1 MSANKLDDKD
11 VMNILIDTALSSGAS
26 AADCVLSRSRGVSLT
41 RRLGKDET
49 IERYE
54 DFDTGLRVFVG
65 NKIASVSTNEN
76 SETAIKDVARR
87 AVDMAKIAPQ
97 DDFSL
102 IASQEILEEF
112 PINEALS
119 VDSYDKVEPNI
130 DIIRDRAKEV
140 EDTAL
145 SVKGITNSDGA
156 DASWGEGE
164 TLLMTSNGF
173 FGCSKKSNHS
183 VSVVVIAEKNGKME
197 RDYDY
202 SSKVFGED
210 LKTSKQ
216 IGLEAA
222 NKTLAR
228 MGATKPVTGK
238 YPVIFDPRVSR
249 SIASHFASAI
259 NGSAIAR
266 KTSFLK
272 DMLNKQVANTS
283 INIVDDPFLERGLGS
298 RLFDA
303 EGLGSRKYTLIKDG
317 ILQQWL
323 LDLSS
328 AKQLNLKPF
337 GNAKRGISGPPSP
350 GTSNFMILPGK
361 ITPENLIKGVSNGFY
376 VTDMIGS
383 SVSMITGDYS
393 RGASG
398 FWIKNGKLS
407 MPITEATI
415 AGNLKEMFMTLQP
428 ANDLDFSHSMNS
440 PTLLI
445 EGMTIAGNS

>member
-1 MSANKLDDKD
+1 MCAKQLNDKD
-11 VMNILIDTALSSGAS
+11 VMNILIDTALSNGAT
-26 AADCVLSRSRGVSLT
+26 AADCVLSRSRGLSLT

-65 NKIASVSTNEN
+65 NKIASVSTNDN
-76 SETAIKDVARR
+76 SEAAIRDVAKR

-102 IASQEILEEF
+102 IASQETLNDF
-112 PINEALS
+112 PINNSIS
-119 VDSYDKVEPNI
+119 VDSYDEVEPSI

-140 EDTAL
+140 EDSAL

-173 FGCSKKSNHS
+173 FGSSKKSNHS
-183 VSVVVIAEKNGKME
+183 VSVVVIAEKDGKME

-202 SSKVFGED
+202 SSKVFGKD
-210 LKTSKQ
+210 LRNSNH
-216 IGLEAA
+216 IGIEAA
-222 NKTLAR
+222 KKTLAR
-228 MGATKPVTGK
+228 IGATKPLTGK

-249 SIASHFASAI
+249 SIAGHFASAI

-272 DMLNKQVANTS
+272 DMLNKQIANPA
-283 INIVDDPFLERGLGS
+283 INIIDDPFLKRGLGS

-317 ILQQWL
+317 VLEQWL

-328 AKQLNLKPF
+328 AKQLNLKPS

-350 GTSNFMILPGK
+350 GTSNFMISPGDV
-361 ITPENLIKGVSNGFY
+361 TPDDLIKNVSEGFF

-398 FWIKNGKLS
+398 FWIKNGELS
-407 MPITEATI
+407 IPITEATI

-428 ANDLDFSHSMNS
+428 ANDIDHSHSINS

-445 EGMTIAGNS
+445 EGMTIAGN

>member
-1 MSANKLDDKD
+1 MCAKQLNDKD
-11 VMNILIDTALSSGAS
+11 VMNILIDTALSNGAT
-26 AADCVLSRSRGVSLT
+26 AADCVLSRSRGLSLT

-49 IERYE
+49 LERYE

-65 NKIASVSTNEN
+65 NKIASVSTNDN
-76 SETAIKDVARR
+76 SEAAIRDVAKR

-102 IASQEILEEF
+102 IASQETLNDF
-112 PINEALS
+112 PIQNSIS
-119 VDSYDKVEPNI
+119 VDSYDEVEPNI

-140 EDTAL
+140 EDSAL

-173 FGCSKKSNHS
+173 FGSSKKSNHS
-183 VSVVVIAEKNGKME
+183 VSVVVIAEKDGKME

-202 SSKVFGED
+202 SSKVFGKD
-210 LKTSKQ
+210 LRNSNQ
-216 IGLEAA
+216 IGIEAA
-222 NKTLAR
+222 KKTLAR
-228 MGATKPVTGK
+228 MGATKPLTGK

-249 SIASHFASAI
+249 SIAGHFASAI

-272 DMLNKQVANTS
+272 DMLNKQIANPA
-283 INIVDDPFLERGLGS
+283 INIIDDPFLKRGLGS

-317 ILQQWL
+317 VLEQWL

-328 AKQLNLKPF
+328 AKQLNLKPS

-350 GTSNFMILPGK
+350 GTSNFMISPGDV
-361 ITPENLIKGVSNGFY
+361 TPENLIKNVSEGFF

-398 FWIKNGKLS
+398 FWIKNGELS
-407 MPITEATI
+407 IPITEATI

-428 ANDLDFSHSMNS
+428 ANDIDYSHSINS

-445 EGMTIAGNS
+445 EGMTIAGN

>member
-1 MSANKLDDKD
+1 MCAKQLNDKD
-11 VMNILIDTALSSGAS
+11 VMNILIDTALSNGAT
-26 AADCVLSRSRGVSLT
+26 AADCVLSRSRGLSLT
-41 RRLGKDET
+41 RRLGKDENL
-49 IERYE
+49 ERYE

-65 NKIASVSTNEN
+65 TQIASVSTNDN
-76 SETAIKDVARR
+76 SETAIRDVAKR

-102 IASQEILEEF
+102 IASQETLNDF
-112 PINEALS
+112 PIQNSIS
-119 VDSYDKVEPNI
+119 VDSYDEVEPNI

-140 EDTAL
+140 EDSAL

-173 FGCSKKSNHS
+173 FGSSKKSNHS
-183 VSVVVIAEKNGKME
+183 VSVVVIAEKDGKME

-202 SSKVFGED
+202 SSKVFGKD
-210 LKTSKQ
+210 LRNSNQ
-216 IGLEAA
+216 IGIEAA
-222 NKTLAR
+222 KKTLAR
-228 MGATKPVTGK
+228 MGATKPLTGK

-249 SIASHFASAI
+249 SIAGHFASAI

-272 DMLNKQVANTS
+272 DMLNQQIANPS
-283 INIVDDPFLERGLGS
+283 INVIDDPFLKRGLGS

-303 EGLGSRKYTLIKDG
+303 EGLGSREYTLIKDG

-323 LDLSS
+323 LDLST
-328 AKQLNLKPF
+328 AKQLNLKPS

-350 GTSNFMILPGK
+350 GTSNFMISPGDV
-361 ITPENLIKGVSNGFY
+361 TPENLIKNVSEGFF

-398 FWIKNGKLS
+398 FWIKNGELS
-407 MPITEATI
+407 IPITEATI

-428 ANDLDFSHSMNS
+428 ANDIDYSHSINS

-445 EGMTIAGNS
+445 EGMTIAGN

>member
-317 ILQQWL
+317 VLQQWL

-361 ITPENLIKGVSNGFY
+361 ITPENLIKGISNGFY

-398 FWIKNGKLS
+398 FWIKNGELS
-407 MPITEATI
+407 QPITEATI

-428 ANDLDFSHSMNS
+428 ANDLDYSHSINS

-445 EGMTIAGNS
+445 EGMTIAGS

>member
-1 MSANKLDDKD
+1 MCAKQLNDKD
-11 VMNILIDTALSSGAS
+11 VMNILIDTALSNGAT
-26 AADCVLSRSRGVSLT
+26 AADCVLSRSRGLSLT

-65 NKIASVSTNEN
+65 NKIASVSTNDN
-76 SETAIKDVARR
+76 SEAAIRDVAKR

-102 IASQEILEEF
+102 IASQETLNDF
-112 PINEALS
+112 PIHNSIS
-119 VDSYDKVEPNI
+119 VDSYDEVEPSI

-140 EDTAL
+140 EDSAL

-173 FGCSKKSNHS
+173 FGSSKKSNHS
-183 VSVVVIAEKNGKME
+183 VSVVVIAEKDGKME

-202 SSKVFGED
+202 SSKVFGKD
-210 LKTSKQ
+210 LRNSNH
-216 IGLEAA
+216 IGIEAA
-222 NKTLAR
+222 KKTLAR
-228 MGATKPVTGK
+228 IGATKPLTGK

-249 SIASHFASAI
+249 SIAGHFASAI

-272 DMLNKQVANTS
+272 DMLNQQIANPS
-283 INIVDDPFLERGLGS
+283 INVIDDPFLKRGLGS

-317 ILQQWL
+317 VLQQWL

-328 AKQLNLKPF
+328 AKQLNLKPS

-350 GTSNFMILPGK
+350 GTSNFMISPGDV
-361 ITPENLIKGVSNGFY
+361 TPENLIKNVSEGFF

-398 FWIKNGKLS
+398 FWIKNGELS
-407 MPITEATI
+407 IPITEATI

-428 ANDLDFSHSMNS
+428 ANDIDYSHSINS

-445 EGMTIAGNS
+445 EGMTIAGN

>member
-1 MSANKLDDKD
+1 MCAKQLNDKD
-11 VMNILIDTALSSGAS
+11 VMNILIDTALSNGAT
-26 AADCVLSRSRGVSLT
+26 AADCVLSRSRGLSLT

-65 NKIASVSTNEN
+65 NKIASVSTNDN
-76 SETAIKDVARR
+76 SEAAIRDVAKR

-102 IASQEILEEF
+102 IASQETLNDF
-112 PINEALS
+112 PIHNSIS
-119 VDSYDKVEPNI
+119 VDSYDEVEPSI

-140 EDTAL
+140 EDSAL

-173 FGCSKKSNHS
+173 FGSSKKSNHS
-183 VSVVVIAEKNGKME
+183 VSVVVIAEKDGKME

-202 SSKVFGED
+202 SSKVFGKD
-210 LKTSKQ
+210 LRNSNH
-216 IGLEAA
+216 IGIEAA
-222 NKTLAR
+222 KKTLAR
-228 MGATKPVTGK
+228 IGATKPLTGK

-249 SIASHFASAI
+249 SIAGHFASAI

-272 DMLNKQVANTS
+272 DMLNQQIANPS
-283 INIVDDPFLERGLGS
+283 INVIDDPFLKRGLGS

-303 EGLGSRKYTLIKDG
+303 EGLGSKEYTLIKDG

-323 LDLSS
+323 LDLST
-328 AKQLNLKPF
+328 AKQLNLKPS

-350 GTSNFMILPGK
+350 GTSNFMISPGDV
-361 ITPENLIKGVSNGFY
+361 TPENLIKNVSEGFF

-398 FWIKNGKLS
+398 FWIKNGELS
-407 MPITEATI
+407 IPITEATI

-428 ANDLDFSHSMNS
+428 ANDIDYSHSINS

-445 EGMTIAGNS
+445 EGMTIAGN

>member
-1 MSANKLDDKD
+1 MCAKKLNDKD
-11 VMNILIDTALSSGAS
+11 VMNILIDTALSNGAT

-65 NKIASVSTNEN
+65 NKVASVSTNEN
-76 SETAIKDVARR
+76 SEVAIKEVAQR

-97 DDFSL
+97 DDFSF
-102 IASQEILEEF
+102 IASQQILQEF
-112 PINEALS
+112 PIDSKIS
-119 VDSYDKVEPNI
+119 VDSYDEVEPSI
-130 DIIRDRAKEV
+130 DIIRDRATEV
-140 EDTAL
+140 EDAAL

-173 FGCSKKSNHS
+173 FGSSKKSNHS
-183 VSVVVIAEKNGKME
+183 VSVVVIAEKDGKME

-202 SSKVFGED
+202 SSKVFGQD
-210 LKTSKQ
+210 LSNSNQ

-222 NKTLAR
+222 KKTLAR
-228 MGATKPVTGK
+228 TGAIKPVTGK
-238 YPVIFDPRVSR
+238 YPVIFDTRVSR
-249 SIASHFASAI
+249 SIAGHFASAI

-272 DMLNKQVANTS
+272 DMLNKQIANTA
-283 INIVDDPFLERGLGS
+283 INIIDDPFLKRGLGS

-303 EGLGSRKYTLIKDG
+303 EGLGSSKHSLIENG
-317 ILQQWL
+317 VLQQWL

-328 AKQLNLKPF
+328 AKQLNLNPS

-350 GTSNFMILPGK
+350 GTSNFMISPGDV
-361 ITPENLIKGVSNGFY
+361 TPENLIKNISEGFF

-398 FWIKNGKLS
+398 FWIKNGELS
-407 MPITEATI
+407 QPITEATI

-428 ANDLDFSHSMNS
+428 ANDLDYSHSINS

-445 EGMTIAGNS
+445 EGMTIAGN

>member
-1 MSANKLDDKD
+1 MCAKQLNDKD
-11 VMNILIDTALSSGAS
+11 VMNILIDTALSNGAT
-26 AADCVLSRSRGVSLT
+26 AADCVLSRSRGLSLT

-65 NKIASVSTNEN
+65 NKIASVSTNDN
-76 SETAIKDVARR
+76 SEAAIRDVAKR

-102 IASQEILEEF
+102 IASQETLNDF
-112 PINEALS
+112 PIQNS
-119 VDSYDKVEPNI
+119 ISIDSYDEVEPNI

-140 EDTAL
+140 EDSAL

-173 FGCSKKSNHS
+173 FGSSKKSNHS
-183 VSVVVIAEKNGKME
+183 VSVVVIAEKDGKME

-202 SSKVFGED
+202 SSKVFGKD
-210 LKTSKQ
+210 LRNSNH
-216 IGLEAA
+216 IGIEAA
-222 NKTLAR
+222 KKTLAR
-228 MGATKPVTGK
+228 IGATKPLTGK

-249 SIASHFASAI
+249 SIAGHFASAI

-272 DMLNKQVANTS
+272 DMLNKQIANPA
-283 INIVDDPFLERGLGS
+283 INIIDDPFLKRGLGS

-317 ILQQWL
+317 VLEQWL

-328 AKQLNLKPF
+328 AKQLNLKPS

-350 GTSNFMILPGK
+350 GTSNFMISPGDV
-361 ITPENLIKGVSNGFY
+361 TPDNLIKNVSEGFF

-398 FWIKNGKLS
+398 FWIKNGELS
-407 MPITEATI
+407 IPITEATI

-428 ANDLDFSHSMNS
+428 ANDIDHSHSINS

-445 EGMTIAGNS
+445 EGMTIAGN

>member
-1 MSANKLDDKD
+1 MCAKQLNDKD
-11 VMNILIDTALSSGAS
+11 VMNILIDTALSNGAT
-26 AADCVLSRSRGVSLT
+26 AADCVLSRSRGLSLT

-49 IERYE
+49 LERYE

-65 NKIASVSTNEN
+65 NKIASVSTNDN
-76 SETAIKDVARR
+76 SEAAIRDVAKR

-102 IASQEILEEF
+102 IASQETLNDF
-112 PINEALS
+112 PIHNSIS
-119 VDSYDKVEPNI
+119 VDSYDEVEPSI

-140 EDTAL
+140 EDSAL

-173 FGCSKKSNHS
+173 FGSSKKSNHS
-183 VSVVVIAEKNGKME
+183 VSVVVIAEKDGKME

-202 SSKVFGED
+202 SSKVFGKD
-210 LKTSKQ
+210 LRNSNQ
-216 IGLEAA
+216 IGIEAA
-222 NKTLAR
+222 KKTLAR
-228 MGATKPVTGK
+228 MGATKPLTGK

-249 SIASHFASAI
+249 SIAGHFASAI

-272 DMLNKQVANTS
+272 DMLNKQIANPA
-283 INIVDDPFLERGLGS
+283 INIIDDPFLKRGLGS
-298 RLFDA
+298 KLFDA

-328 AKQLNLKPF
+328 AKQLNLKPS

-350 GTSNFMILPGK
+350 GTSNFMISPGDV
-361 ITPENLIKGVSNGFY
+361 TPDNLIKNVSEGFF

-398 FWIKNGKLS
+398 FWIKNGELS
-407 MPITEATI
+407 IPITEATI

-428 ANDLDFSHSMNS
+428 ANDIDHSHSINS

-445 EGMTIAGNS
+445 EGMTIAGN

>member
-1 MSANKLDDKD
+1 MCAKQLNDKD
-11 VMNILIDTALSSGAS
+11 VMNILIDTALSNGAT
-26 AADCVLSRSRGVSLT
+26 AADCVLSRSRGLSLT

-65 NKIASVSTNEN
+65 NKIASVSTNDN
-76 SETAIKDVARR
+76 SEAAIRDVAKR

-102 IASQEILEEF
+102 IASQETLNDF
-112 PINEALS
+112 PIHNSIS
-119 VDSYDKVEPNI
+119 VDSYDEVEPSI

-140 EDTAL
+140 EDSAL

-173 FGCSKKSNHS
+173 FGSSKKSNHS
-183 VSVVVIAEKNGKME
+183 VSVVVIAEKDGKME

-202 SSKVFGED
+202 SSKVFGKD
-210 LKTSKQ
+210 LRNSNH
-216 IGLEAA
+216 IGIEAA
-222 NKTLAR
+222 KKTLAR
-228 MGATKPVTGK
+228 IGATKPLTGK

-249 SIASHFASAI
+249 SIAGHFASAI

-272 DMLNKQVANTS
+272 DMLNKQIANPA
-283 INIVDDPFLERGLGS
+283 INIIDDPFLKRGLGS

-317 ILQQWL
+317 VLEQWL

-328 AKQLNLKPF
+328 AKQLNLKPS

-350 GTSNFMILPGK
+350 GTSNFMISPGDV
-361 ITPENLIKGVSNGFY
+361 TPDDLIKNVSDGFF

-398 FWIKNGKLS
+398 FWIKNGELS
-407 MPITEATI
+407 IPITEATI

-428 ANDLDFSHSMNS
+428 ANDIDHSHSINS

-445 EGMTIAGNS
+445 EGMTIAGN

>member
-1 MSANKLDDKD
+1 MCAKQLNDRD
-11 VMNILIDTALSSGAS
+11 VMNILIDTALSNGAT
-26 AADCVLSRSRGVSLT
+26 AADCVLSRSRGLSLT

-49 IERYE
+49 LERYE

-65 NKIASVSTNEN
+65 NKIASVSTNDN
-76 SETAIKDVARR
+76 SEAAIRDVAKR

-102 IASQEILEEF
+102 IASQETLNDF
-112 PINEALS
+112 PIQNFIS
-119 VDSYDKVEPNI
+119 VDSYDEVEPNI

-140 EDTAL
+140 EDSAL

-173 FGCSKKSNHS
+173 FGSSKKSNHS
-183 VSVVVIAEKNGKME
+183 VSVVVIAEKDGKME

-202 SSKVFGED
+202 SSKVFGKD
-210 LKTSKQ
+210 LRNSNQ
-216 IGLEAA
+216 IGIEAA
-222 NKTLAR
+222 KKTLAR
-228 MGATKPVTGK
+228 MGATKPLTGK

-272 DMLNKQVANTS
+272 DMLNKQIANPS
-283 INIVDDPFLERGLGS
+283 INVIDDPFLKRGLGS

-328 AKQLNLKPF
+328 AKQLNLKPS

-350 GTSNFMILPGK
+350 GTSNFMISPGDV
-361 ITPENLIKGVSNGFY
+361 TPENLIKNVSEGFF

-398 FWIKNGKLS
+398 FWIKNGGLS
-407 MPITEATI
+407 IPITEATI

-428 ANDLDFSHSMNS
+428 ANDIDYSHSINS

-445 EGMTIAGNS
+445 EGMTIAGN

>member
-1 MSANKLDDKD
+1 MCAKKLNDKD
-11 VMNILIDTALSSGAS
+11 VMNILIDTALSNGAT

-54 DFDTGLRVFVG
+54 DFDTGLRVFVE

-76 SETAIKDVARR
+76 SEVAIKEVAQR
-87 AVDMAKIAPQ
+87 AVEMAKIAPQ
-97 DDFSL
+97 DNFSF
-102 IASQEILEEF
+102 IASQEILQSS
-112 PINEALS
+112 PIDDNIS
-119 VDSYDKVEPNI
+119 VDSYDEVEPSI
-130 DIIRDRAKEV
+130 DIIRDRATEV
-140 EDTAL
+140 EDAAL

-173 FGCSKKSNHS
+173 FGSSKKSNHS
-183 VSVVVIAEKNGKME
+183 VSVVVIAEKDGKME

-202 SSKVFGED
+202 SSKVFGQD
-210 LKTSKQ
+210 LSNSNQ

-222 NKTLAR
+222 KKTLAR
-228 MGATKPVTGK
+228 IGAIKPVTGK
-238 YPVIFDPRVSR
+238 YPVIFDTRVSR
-249 SIASHFASAI
+249 SIAGHFASAI

-272 DMLNKQVANTS
+272 DMLNKQIANTA
-283 INIVDDPFLERGLGS
+283 INIIDDPFLKRGLGS

-303 EGLGSRKYTLIKDG
+303 EGLGSRKYTLIEDG
-317 ILQQWL
+317 VLQQWL

-328 AKQLNLKPF
+328 AKQLNLNPS

-350 GTSNFMILPGK
+350 GTSNFMISPGDV
-361 ITPENLIKGVSNGFY
+361 TPENLIKNISEGFF

-383 SVSMITGDYS
+383 SISMITGDYS

-398 FWIKNGKLS
+398 FWIKNGELS
-407 MPITEATI
+407 QPITEATI

-428 ANDLDFSHSMNS
+428 ANDLDYSHSINS

-445 EGMTIAGNS
+445 EGMTIAGN

>member
-1 MSANKLDDKD
+1 
-11 VMNILIDTALSSGAS
+11 
-26 AADCVLSRSRGVSLT
+26 
-41 RRLGKDET
+41 
-49 IERYE
+49 
-54 DFDTGLRVFVG
+54 
-65 NKIASVSTNEN
+65 
-76 SETAIKDVARR
+76 
-87 AVDMAKIAPQ
+87 
-97 DDFSL
+97 
-102 IASQEILEEF
+102 
-112 PINEALS
+112 
-119 VDSYDKVEPNI
+119 
-130 DIIRDRAKEV
+130 
-140 EDTAL
+140 
-145 SVKGITNSDGA
+145 
-156 DASWGEGE
+156 
-164 TLLMTSNGF
+164 MTSNGF

-249 SIASHFASAI
+249 SIAGHFASAI

-317 ILQQWL
+317 VLQQWL
-323 LDLSS
+323 LDSIVC
-328 AKQLNLKPF
+328 KTIKLK
-337 GNAKRGISGPPSP
+337 
-350 GTSNFMILPGK
+350 TILVMPKEGLVDHH
-361 ITPENLIKGVSNGFY
+361 PLEQ
-376 VTDMIGS
+376 VT
-383 SVSMITGDYS
+383 
-393 RGASG
+393 
-398 FWIKNGKLS
+398 L
-407 MPITEATI
+407 
-415 AGNLKEMFMTLQP
+415 
-428 ANDLDFSHSMNS
+428 
-440 PTLLI
+440 
-445 EGMTIAGNS
+445 

>member
-1 MSANKLDDKD
+1 MCAKQLNDKD
-11 VMNILIDTALSSGAS
+11 VMNILIDTALSNGAT
-26 AADCVLSRSRGVSLT
+26 AADCVLSRSRGLSLT

-65 NKIASVSTNEN
+65 NKIASVSTNDN
-76 SETAIKDVARR
+76 SEAAIRDVAKR
-87 AVDMAKIAPQ
+87 AEKKTKIAPQ

-102 IASQEILEEF
+102 IASQETLNDF
-112 PINEALS
+112 PIHNSIS
-119 VDSYDKVEPNI
+119 VDSYDEVEPSI

-140 EDTAL
+140 EDSAL

-173 FGCSKKSNHS
+173 FGSSKKSNHS
-183 VSVVVIAEKNGKME
+183 VSVVVIAEKDGKME

-202 SSKVFGED
+202 SSKVFGKD
-210 LKTSKQ
+210 LRNSNH
-216 IGLEAA
+216 IGIEAA
-222 NKTLAR
+222 KKTLAR
-228 MGATKPVTGK
+228 IGATKPLTGK

-249 SIASHFASAI
+249 SIAGHFASAI

-272 DMLNKQVANTS
+272 DMLNKQIANPA
-283 INIVDDPFLERGLGS
+283 INIIDDPFLKRGLGS

-317 ILQQWL
+317 VLEQWL

-328 AKQLNLKPF
+328 AKQLNLKPL

-398 FWIKNGKLS
+398 FWIKNGELS
-407 MPITEATI
+407 IPITEATI

-428 ANDLDFSHSMNS
+428 ANDIDHSHSINS

-445 EGMTIAGNS
+445 EGMTIAGN

>member
-1 MSANKLDDKD
+1 
-11 VMNILIDTALSSGAS
+11 MNILIDTALSNGAT
-26 AADCVLSRSRGVSLT
+26 AADCVLSRSRGLSLT

-65 NKIASVSTNEN
+65 NKIASVSTNDN
-76 SETAIKDVARR
+76 SEAAIRDVAKR

-102 IASQEILEEF
+102 IASQETLNDF
-112 PINEALS
+112 PIQNSIS
-119 VDSYDKVEPNI
+119 VDSYDEVEPNI

-140 EDTAL
+140 EDSAL

-173 FGCSKKSNHS
+173 FGSSKKSNHS
-183 VSVVVIAEKNGKME
+183 VSVVVIAEKDGKME

-202 SSKVFGED
+202 SSKVFGKD
-210 LKTSKQ
+210 LRNSNH
-216 IGLEAA
+216 IGIEAA
-222 NKTLAR
+222 KKTLAR
-228 MGATKPVTGK
+228 MGATKPLTGK

-249 SIASHFASAI
+249 SIAGHFASAI

-272 DMLNKQVANTS
+272 DMLNKQIANPA
-283 INIVDDPFLERGLGS
+283 INIIDDPFLKRGLGS

-303 EGLGSRKYTLIKDG
+303 EGLGSRECTLIKDG

-328 AKQLNLKPF
+328 AKQLNLKPS

-350 GTSNFMILPGK
+350 GTSNFMISPGDV
-361 ITPENLIKGVSNGFY
+361 TPENLIKNVSEGFF

-398 FWIKNGKLS
+398 FWIKNGELS
-407 MPITEATI
+407 IPITEATI

-428 ANDLDFSHSMNS
+428 ANDIDYSHSINS

-445 EGMTIAGNS
+445 EGMTIAGN

>member
-1 MSANKLDDKD
+1 MCAKQLNDKD
-11 VMNILIDTALSSGAS
+11 VMNILIDTALSNGAT
-26 AADCVLSRSRGVSLT
+26 AADCVLSRSRGLSLT

-65 NKIASVSTNEN
+65 NKIASVSTNDN
-76 SETAIKDVARR
+76 SEAAIRDVAKR

-102 IASQEILEEF
+102 IASQETLNDF
-112 PINEALS
+112 PIQNSIS
-119 VDSYDKVEPNI
+119 VDSYDEVEPNI

-140 EDTAL
+140 EDSAL

-173 FGCSKKSNHS
+173 FGSSKKSNHS
-183 VSVVVIAEKNGKME
+183 VSVVVIAEKDGKME

-202 SSKVFGED
+202 SSKVFGKD
-210 LKTSKQ
+210 LRNSNQ
-216 IGLEAA
+216 IGIEAA
-222 NKTLAR
+222 KKTLAR
-228 MGATKPVTGK
+228 MGATKPLTGK

-249 SIASHFASAI
+249 SIAGHFASAI

-272 DMLNKQVANTS
+272 DMLNKQIANPS
-283 INIVDDPFLERGLGS
+283 INVIDDPFLKRGLGS

-303 EGLGSRKYTLIKDG
+303 EGLGSREYTLIKDG

-328 AKQLNLKPF
+328 AKQLNLKPS

-350 GTSNFMILPGK
+350 GTSNFMISPGDV
-361 ITPENLIKGVSNGFY
+361 TPENLIKNVSEGFF

-398 FWIKNGKLS
+398 FWIKNGELS
-407 MPITEATI
+407 IPITEATI
-415 AGNLKEMFMTLQP
+415 AGNLKEMFMTLKP
-428 ANDLDFSHSMNS
+428 ANDIDYSHSINS

-445 EGMTIAGNS
+445 EGMTIAGN

>member
-1 MSANKLDDKD
+1 MCAKQLNDKD
-11 VMNILIDTALSSGAS
+11 VMNILIDTALSNGAT
-26 AADCVLSRSRGVSLT
+26 AADCVLSRSRGLSLT

-65 NKIASVSTNEN
+65 NKIASVSTNDN
-76 SETAIKDVARR
+76 SEAAIRDVAKR

-102 IASQEILEEF
+102 IASQETLNDF
-112 PINEALS
+112 PIHNSIS
-119 VDSYDKVEPNI
+119 VDSYDEVEPSI

-140 EDTAL
+140 EDSAL

-173 FGCSKKSNHS
+173 FGSSKKSNHS
-183 VSVVVIAEKNGKME
+183 VSVVVIAEKDGKME

-202 SSKVFGED
+202 SSKVFGKD
-210 LKTSKQ
+210 LRNSNH
-216 IGLEAA
+216 IGIEAA
-222 NKTLAR
+222 KKTLAR
-228 MGATKPVTGK
+228 IGATKPLTGK

-249 SIASHFASAI
+249 SIAGHFASAI

-272 DMLNKQVANTS
+272 DMLNKQIANPA
-283 INIVDDPFLERGLGS
+283 INIIDDPFLKRGLGS

-328 AKQLNLKPF
+328 AKQLNLKPS

-350 GTSNFMILPGK
+350 GTSNFMISPGDV
-361 ITPENLIKGVSNGFY
+361 TPENLIKNVSEGFF

-398 FWIKNGKLS
+398 FWIKNGELS
-407 MPITEATI
+407 IPITEATI

-428 ANDLDFSHSMNS
+428 ANDIDYSHSINS

-445 EGMTIAGNS
+445 EGMTIAGN

>member
-1 MSANKLDDKD
+1 MCAQKLNDKD
-11 VMNILIDTALSSGAS
+11 IMNLLIETAISEGAT

-41 RRLGKDET
+41 RRLGKDEN

-54 DFDTGLRVFVG
+54 DFDTGLRVFVD

-76 SETAIKDVARR
+76 SENAIKDVAKR
-87 AVDMAKIAPQ
+87 AVEMAKIAPQ
-97 DDFSL
+97 DEFSF
-102 IASQEILEEF
+102 IADKEMLHKF
-112 PINEALS
+112 PLNNKAII
-119 VDSYDKVEPNI
+119 DSYDEVEPSI
-130 DIIRDRAKEV
+130 DIIRDRASEV
-140 EDTAL
+140 EDAAL
-145 SVKGITNSDGA
+145 GVKGITNSDGA

-173 FGCSKKSNHS
+173 FGNSKKSNHS
-183 VSVVVIAEKNGKME
+183 VSVVVIAEKDGKME

-210 LKTSKQ
+210 LTNSKK

-222 NKTLAR
+222 KKTLAR
-228 MGATKPVTGK
+228 IGAKKPVTGK

-259 NGSAIAR
+259 NGASIAR

-272 DMLNKQVANTS
+272 DMLNQQIANKS
-283 INIVDDPFLERGLGS
+283 ISLVDDPFLKRGLAS
-298 RLFDA
+298 RLFDG
-303 EGLGSRKYTLIKDG
+303 EGLGSSKNLLINEG
-317 ILQQWL
+317 VLQQWL

-328 AKQLNLKPF
+328 AKQLNMSPT
-337 GNAKRGISGPPSP
+337 GNAKRGISGPPAP
-350 GTSNFMILPGK
+350 GISNLILMPGEV
-361 ITPENLIKGVSNGFY
+361 TPEKLISNVSEGFY

-383 SVSMITGDYS
+383 SVSMVTGDYS

-398 FWIKNGKLS
+398 FWIKNGEFS
-407 MPITEATI
+407 EPITEATI

-428 ANDLDFSHSMNS
+428 ANDIDYSHSINC

-445 EGMTIAGNS
+445 EGMTIAGN

>member
-1 MSANKLDDKD
+1 MCAKQLNDKD
-11 VMNILIDTALSSGAS
+11 VMNILIDTALSNGAT
-26 AADCVLSRSRGVSLT
+26 AADCVLSRSRGLSLT

-65 NKIASVSTNEN
+65 NKIASVSTNDN
-76 SETAIKDVARR
+76 SETAIRDVAKR

-102 IASQEILEEF
+102 IASQETLNDF
-112 PINEALS
+112 PIHNSIS
-119 VDSYDKVEPNI
+119 VDSYDEVEPSI

-140 EDTAL
+140 EDSAL

-173 FGCSKKSNHS
+173 FGSSKKSNHS
-183 VSVVVIAEKNGKME
+183 VSVVVIAEKDGKME

-202 SSKVFGED
+202 SSKVFGKD
-210 LKTSKQ
+210 LRNSNH
-216 IGLEAA
+216 IGIEAA
-222 NKTLAR
+222 KKTLAR
-228 MGATKPVTGK
+228 IGATKPLTGK

-249 SIASHFASAI
+249 SIAGHFASAI

-272 DMLNKQVANTS
+272 DMLNKQIANPA
-283 INIVDDPFLERGLGS
+283 INIIDDPFLKRGLGS

-317 ILQQWL
+317 VLEQWL

-328 AKQLNLKPF
+328 AKQLNLKPL

-350 GTSNFMILPGK
+350 GTSNFMISPGDV
-361 ITPENLIKGVSNGFY
+361 TPDNLIKNVSEGFF

-398 FWIKNGKLS
+398 FWIKNGELS
-407 MPITEATI
+407 IPITEATI

-428 ANDLDFSHSMNS
+428 ANDIDHSHSINS

-445 EGMTIAGNS
+445 EGMTIAGN